1 MGTAS
6 VRVLGAFICA
16 LICVNQLGVKA
27 LTLDK
32 DSTAADHS
40 TTPQPWRFYTR
51 GSQRYNTAE
60 SGRSASAPTI
70 SPQLHN
76 EIKEL
81 MTSLHDRVG
90 ILATL
95 DEDQRHR
102 LEVIDKKLDQM
113 VEANTGRMESLKV
126 QQLNFQQR
134 LDSFEHI
141 QRLTRHTLDELK
153 GETDSYLG
161 SRVARQLRQK
171 QKNRAKLTDL
181 SRHPRETPQQYQQQQ
196 QQQQQLP
203 LGTARAVQ
211 QNVADI
217 FSNQSVGPAM
227 KFNLT
232 DLDVNSRL
240 DALATF
246 LVSLAYNVQDTRM
259 GVNRLIKDTNNIKR
273 RLIHRGK
280 GQNARLPQTS
290 AVLPSPDETATSCL
304 QSYLAVKGIIKLQL
318 TPESEP
324 FYVPCED
331 DGWTVILNRS
341 SDDVSFQRGWLDYK
355 EGFGNLAGDFFI
367 GLDKLHALTSSVLHE
382 LRIEL
387 EDFDGNV
394 AHAGYDAFA
403 ISGERELYSLQ
414 LLGQFE
420 TELQPSAGDSLSYQA
435 GAKFSTFDSDNDN
448 CLECSCAQRHK
459 AAGWFNS
466 CATSNLFGIYHQ
478 QNPNE
483 AGETGIF
490 WDTFQ
495 GKETSLRRVKL
506 LIRPVGQD
514 EARR

>member
-1 MGTAS
+1 MGAAS

-16 LICVNQLGVKA
+16 LICVNQLGVWA
-27 LTLDK
+27 LTPDK

-40 TTPQPWRFYTR
+40 TTPPPWRFYTR

-153 GETDSYLG
+153 
-161 SRVARQLRQK
+161 
-171 QKNRAKLTDL
+171 DL
-181 SRHPRETPQQYQQQQ
+181 SRHPRETPQQYQH

-227 KFNLT
+227 KFNIT

-290 AVLPSPDETATSCL
+290 AVLPSADETATSCL
-304 QSYLAVKGIIKLQL
+304 QWDLAVKGIIKLQL

-324 FYVPCED
+324 FYVPCDNE
-331 DGWTVILNRS
+331 GWTVILNRS

-414 LLGQFE
+414 LLGQFI

>member
-1 MGTAS
+1 
-6 VRVLGAFICA
+6 
-16 LICVNQLGVKA
+16 
-27 LTLDK
+27 
-32 DSTAADHS
+32 
-40 TTPQPWRFYTR
+40 
-51 GSQRYNTAE
+51 
-60 SGRSASAPTI
+60 
-70 SPQLHN
+70 

-102 LEVIDKKLDQM
+102 LEVIDKKIDQM
-113 VEANTGRMESLKV
+113 VEGSTGRMESLKV

-153 GETDSYLG
+153 GETDAHWG

-171 QKNRAKLTDL
+171 QKNREKMKAPA
-181 SRHPRETPQQYQQQQ
+181 SRT
-196 QQQQQLP
+196 
-203 LGTARAVQ
+203 VQ
-211 QNVADI
+211 RNVANI
-217 FSNQSVGPAM
+217 FSNDSVGPAM
-227 KFNLT
+227 NGNLT
-232 DLDVNSRL
+232 NLDVNGRL

-259 GVNRLIKDTNNIKR
+259 GVNKLLKETTNIKR
-273 RLIHRGK
+273 RLQHRGK
-280 GQNARLPQTS
+280 GQGAARLPQG
-290 AVLPSPDETATSCL
+290 AAGLPVVSDEAATSCL
-304 QSYLAVKGIIKLQL
+304 QSYLAVNGIIKLQL

-324 FYVPCED
+324 FYVPCD
-331 DGWTVILNRS
+331 DEGWTVVMNRS
-341 SDDVSFQRGWLDYK
+341 SDDVSFQRGWLEYK

-382 LRIEL
+382 LRIRL
-387 EDFDGNV
+387 EDFEGNV
-394 AHAGYDAFA
+394 AFAAYDAFA
-403 ISGERELYSLQ
+403 ISGERESFALS
-414 LLGQFE
+414 LLGPYQSSQV
-420 TELQPSAGDSLSYQA
+420 LPRAGDSLSYQA

-459 AAGWFNS
+459 AAGWFNA
-466 CATSNLFGIYHQ
+466 CATSNLFGVYHT
-478 QNPNE
+478 QNPQQ

-495 GKETSLRRVKL
+495 GKDSSLRSVAM